1 MNLHT
6 TETEFG
12 KFFVTPKGDHAHT
25 TWTCAR
31 THQPVGAPEPVA
43 VGAATARDCYTACS
57 ECCTPE
63 DVKASETASA
73 AKASAYCT
81 GPMLPGNPRR
91 IYRKCECGYEG
102 KVGRNGLRAHKPQ
115 K

>member
-6 TETEFG
+6 TETESG
-12 KFFVTPKGDHAHT
+12 KFFVTPQGTHRHT

-31 THQPVGAPEPVA
+31 THQPVGAPEPQAVTERDAVA
-43 VGAATARDCYTACS
+43 GYTACS
-57 ECCTPE
+57 DCCTPE
-63 DVKASETASA
+63 DVKASETAQA
-73 AKASAYCT
+73 NAYCT
-81 GPMLPGNPRR
+81 GQMLPGNPRR